1 MPVNAANV
9 SLQIVAA
16 GPKPGGPAF
25 AQFASAVG
33 TGVAAWVAA
42 GGVTLAGVSSG
53 TAGVGT
59 VFGKYTVVPSPLPV
73 AAALSSGGIVGVT
86 APAIASAV
94 GIGVGTALNTD
105 AEYVGVSAGV
115 GIGADQVVTVYADA
129 PSLASA
135 LSAAMTGAGVVGPTM
150 PSVAAALAGGIAAL
164 VSTGTGVGAV
174 SPQAIAPASTVS
186 ASTSRLI

>member
-1 MPVNAANV
+1 MPVNAANISIQV
-9 SLQIVAA
+9 VAA

-25 AQFASAVG
+25 AQFASAIGV
-33 TGVAAWVAA
+33 GVAAWVAA
-42 GGVTLAGVSSG
+42 GGVTIVGVASG

-73 AAALSSGGIVGVT
+73 AAALSAAGIVGVT
-86 APAIASAV
+86 APVIASAV

-105 AEYVGVSAGV
+105 AEYIGASAGV
-115 GIGADQVVTVYADA
+115 GIGSDQVITVYADSA
-129 PSLASA
+129 SLVTA
-135 LSAAMTGAGVVGPTM
+135 LSAAMTAGGVIGLTM

-174 SPQAIAPASTVS
+174 SPLSTVPASTVS